1 MTEKEQIV
9 TAESRSLHE
18 VVADYSYALD
28 LLDQYDYHEIEV
40 EAVSGPPRFRATY
53 KGAME
58 AIHSLKERFGGS
70 PLFGNEKDG
79 SFRSSIGQIYQ
90 TFDGRE
96 LYPSAEEKAGHAA
109 LFSGKEP
116 FVQRWQQAYC
126 RDAVSVVYVSQ
137 RPALPN
143 GWQQAHRG
151 QHIGGAYADDRMQ
164 SRRGERPD
172 GAADG
177 LPDQCKQ

>member
-9 TAESRSLHE
+9 TAESRMLHK

-53 KGAME
+53 EGAME
-58 AIHSLKERFGGS
+58 AIRSLKERFGGS

-96 LYPSAEEKAGHAA
+96 LYPSAEEKAAM
-109 LFSGKEP
+109 LLYL
-116 FVQRWQQAYC
+116 V
-126 RDAVSVVYVSQ
+126 VS
-137 RPALPN
+137 
-143 GWQQAHRG
+143 
-151 QHIGGAYADDRMQ
+151 I
-164 SRRGERPD
+164 
-172 GAADG
+172 
-177 LPDQCKQ
+177 

>member
-58 AIHSLKERFGGS
+58 AIHSLKERFIS
-70 PLFGNEKDG
+70 YRNI
-79 SFRSSIGQIYQ
+79 R
-90 TFDGRE
+90 
-96 LYPSAEEKAGHAA
+96 
-109 LFSGKEP
+109 
-116 FVQRWQQAYC
+116 
-126 RDAVSVVYVSQ
+126 
-137 RPALPN
+137 
-143 GWQQAHRG
+143 
-151 QHIGGAYADDRMQ
+151 
-164 SRRGERPD
+164 
-172 GAADG
+172 
-177 LPDQCKQ
+177 